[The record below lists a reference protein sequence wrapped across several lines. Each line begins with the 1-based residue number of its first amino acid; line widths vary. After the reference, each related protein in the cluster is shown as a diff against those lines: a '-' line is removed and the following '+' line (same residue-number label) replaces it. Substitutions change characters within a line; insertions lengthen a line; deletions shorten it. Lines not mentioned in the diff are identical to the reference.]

1 MAKLNPRTKYL
12 QVSLNG
18 SLYDAQ
24 KVISQ
29 LPASDRIIIEAGTP
43 LIKQYG
49 IDAVARL
56 RDLWQ
61 NRLAGAPIEPY
72 IVADLKTIDRGG
84 TEARMAAAAGASA
97 AIAMGLAPIEALDAF
112 IGQCE
117 ASGIDAMIDM
127 MNVEYSLAILR
138 KLKKRPAAVI
148 LHRGVDE
155 EQFNREKQ
163 IPYYEI
169 QRVKGNYDIMVSVAG
184 GDTVR
189 DIQRAFFN
197 GADICVAWK
206 NFYQAGG
213 DTATLASEFLK
224 SIR

>member
-1 MAKLNPRTKYL
+1 MGKLNPRTKYL

-18 SLYDAQ
+18 NLYDAQ
-24 KVISQ
+24 KIIAQ
-29 LPASDRIIIEAGTP
+29 LPASNRIIIEAGTP

-49 IDAVARL
+49 IDAVSRL
-56 RDLWQ
+56 RSLWQ
-61 NRLAGAPIEPY
+61 DRLAGATIEPY
-72 IVADLKTIDRGG
+72 IVADLKTIDRGA
-84 TEARMAAAAGASA
+84 TEARLAASAGASA
-97 AIAMGLAPIEALDAF
+97 AVAMGLAPVEALDAF

-117 ASGIDAMIDM
+117 VSGIDAMIDM

-163 IPYYEI
+163 IPYHEI
-169 QRVKGNYDIMVSVAG
+169 QRVKGNYDILVSVAG
-184 GDTVR
+184 GDTIR

-197 GADICVAWK
+197 SADICVVWK
-206 NFYQAGG
+206 NFCQPG
-213 DTATLASEFLK
+213 DTAALAGEFLK

>member
-1 MAKLNPRTKYL
+1 MAILNPRTKYL

-18 SLYDAQ
+18 NLYDAQ
-24 KVISQ
+24 KIIAQ
-29 LPASDRIIIEAGTP
+29 LPVSERIIIEAGTP

-49 IDAVARL
+49 IDAVSRL
-56 RDLWQ
+56 RGLWQ
-61 NRLAGAPIEPY
+61 DRLAGAAIEPY
-72 IVADLKTIDRGG
+72 IVADLKTIDRGA
-84 TEARMAAAAGASA
+84 TEARLAASAGASA
-97 AIAMGLAPIEALDAF
+97 AVAMGLAPVEALDAF

-117 ASGIDAMIDM
+117 VSGIDAMIDM

-138 KLKKRPAAVI
+138 QLKKRPAAVI

-163 IPYYEI
+163 IPYHEI
-169 QRVKGNYDIMVSVAG
+169 QRVKGNYDILVSVAG
-184 GDTVR
+184 GDTIR

-197 GADICVAWK
+197 SADICVVWK
-206 NFYQAGG
+206 NFYQPG
-213 DTATLASEFLK
+213 DTAALAGEFLK